1 MRQQIGFL
9 DLTPT
14 WQGILPV
21 MVLALTNGTPTGQRA
36 AQEELARMADAADK
50 WNEHAKAE
58 QEKAEQQAKRHPLRL
73 PAINQGMRPGGDPEA
88 FREKVRRAV
97 LDALDACA
105 ADGKGWTDADLPA
118 LFKVIDP
125 LADWIEAKGGAK

>member
-1 MRQQIGFL
+1 MKQQIGFL

-21 MVLALTNGTPTGQRA
+21 ITLALTEGTPAGQKA
-36 AQEELARMADAADK
+36 AGEELARMADAADR
-50 WNEHAKAE
+50 WNAHAKAQRE
-58 QEKAEQQAKRHPLRL
+58 QAEKQAKRHPVRL
-73 PAINQGMRPGGDPEA
+73 PAINQGMTPGGDPEA

-97 LDALDACA
+97 LDALDSCA
-105 ADGKGWTDADLPA
+105 VDGKGWTDRDLPA

-125 LADWIEAKGGAK
+125 LADKLELGGAK

>member
-1 MRQQIGFL
+1 MKQQIGFL

-50 WNEHAKAE
+50 WNAHAKAE
-58 QEKAEQQAKRHPLRL
+58 QEAKRHPLRL
-73 PAINQGMRPGGDPEA
+73 PAINQGMRPGGDPEE

-105 ADGKGWTDADLPA
+105 ADGMGCTDADLPA

-125 LADWIEAKGGAK
+125 LADRIEAKGGAK

>member
-1 MRQQIGFL
+1 MKQQIGFL

-50 WNEHAKAE
+50 WNAHAGKLANSLKWAVAFAE
-58 QEKAEQQAKRHPLRL
+58 VMKDRANPDTFESIQAG
-73 PAINQGMRPGGDPEA
+73 IDEA
-88 FREKVRRAV
+88 RAV
-97 LDALDACA
+97 LA
-105 ADGKGWTDADLPA
+105 G
-118 LFKVIDP
+118 
-125 LADWIEAKGGAK
+125 IEAKGGAK